1 MYVLAFNVKEIAFFK
16 LVFGFMIFVILGH
29 VGDSGIVLGE
39 QDEDC
44 PEIWV
49 PRSLTRYRTRYCTLR
64 ILAYEGSVPS

>member
-1 MYVLAFNVKEIAFFK
+1 
-16 LVFGFMIFVILGH
+16 MIFVILGH

-49 PRSLTRYRTRYCTLR
+49 PRSLTRYCTRYGFLPMMVLFR
-64 ILAYEGSVPS
+64 LEQA